1 MLKIPRAMILL
12 VLLSLPG
19 SPLWSNP
26 LIANNTVRS
35 NPLTTVPPP
44 ILRSWLPA
52 SKPKAIII
60 ALHSFGDYSAAFNQL
75 GPWFVE
81 QGMALYSWDQR
92 GFGANINAGKWPGQ
106 ESLES
111 DLVTRVE
118 EIAKRHNAPLF
129 ILGESLGG
137 AVAINVAAR
146 NPQLPID
153 GLILVAPAVREGI
166 PARYGW
172 NLAIAA
178 AALVRPG
185 YLLNVERDEDD
196 PRFSPQA
203 AQRLANDPLVQRNV
217 RMDHYQG
224 LIRYADRTS
233 NIADT
238 LNTPTLLL
246 YGGDDNSVPAISIER
261 LRKHLGA
268 IGTYHFYPSGP
279 HLLLQGA
286 QWHQVANDISQWIST
301 RLHADIRAP
310 AASHTD
316 SAELLSQ
323 PAH

>member
-1 MLKIPRAMILL
+1 
-12 VLLSLPG
+12 
-19 SPLWSNP
+19 
-26 LIANNTVRS
+26 
-35 NPLTTVPPP
+35 
-44 ILRSWLPA
+44 
-52 SKPKAIII
+52 
-60 ALHSFGDYSAAFNQL
+60 
-75 GPWFVE
+75 
-81 QGMALYSWDQR
+81 MAVYSWDQR
-92 GFGANINAGKWPGQ
+92 GFGSNINAGKWPG
-106 ESLES
+106 SDALES
-111 DLVTRVE
+111 DVIQRINEL
-118 EIAKRHNAPLF
+118 AKRHNAPLF

-146 NPQLPID
+146 HPQLPID

-166 PARYGW
+166 TARYGW
-172 NLAIAA
+172 NLAIGA

-224 LIRYADRTS
+224 LIRYADRAS

-246 YGGDDNSVPAISIER
+246 YGGADNAVPAISIER
-261 LRKHLGA
+261 LRNHLGA

-286 QWHQVANDISQWIST
+286 QWHQVANDINQWISPQ
-301 RLHADIRAP
+301 LHADIRAA
-310 AASHTD
+310 AASNLK

-323 PAH
+323 PSH